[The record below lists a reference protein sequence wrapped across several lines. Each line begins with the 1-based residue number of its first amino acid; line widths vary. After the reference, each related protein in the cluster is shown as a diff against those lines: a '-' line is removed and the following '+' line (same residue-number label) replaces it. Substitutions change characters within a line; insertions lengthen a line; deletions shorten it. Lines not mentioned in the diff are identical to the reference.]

1 MRMNRR
7 NALIGLGTLSVGGGA
22 LFGSGAFSQVDADRT
37 VTVSVTGDASALLE
51 LDLDTT
57 YNGIS
62 DSSTG
67 NAIQIDIEQLND
79 DAITTF
85 DDALTV
91 TNNGNQDVDLTVTN
105 SPDALTFEDGGGT
118 DIEGTPQ
125 AITADGGS
133 LDITIEVDLVNNAV
147 PADQDVTFEATDNS

>member
-37 VTVSVTGDASALLE
+37 VTVSVTGDASALLA
-51 LDLDTT
+51 LDLDTA

-62 DSSTG
+62 DGSTG
-67 NAIQIDIEQLND
+67 NAIQIDITQLND

-85 DDALTV
+85 ADVLTV
-91 TNNGNQDVDLTVTN
+91 TNNGSQDVDLTVTN
-105 SPDALTFEDGGGT
+105 SPAALTFEDGGGT

-125 AITADGGS
+125 TLTANGGS
-133 LDITIEVDLVNNAV
+133 LAITIEVDLVNNAV
-147 PADQDVTFEATDNS
+147 PADQDVTFQAT